1 MSWLKTEVT
10 QSMAIFLPKVLQFL
24 IHTQV
29 YVAVG
34 SGHYCRHYQA
44 QDPFFF
50 LPVPI
55 SYRGCPVVQ
64 KDCPYS
70 LSGFYILEVKQ
81 ICTSTCVLLC
91 PLLVF
96 HEYLTSDLTAW
107 MCAALLLL
115 CIMGHMLSSLQ
126 FYSLQI
132 CLWLLHFLCL
142 VISSLVS
149 VKSLLV
155 RIVLTL

>member
-1 MSWLKTEVT
+1 MYHSKIHMHFMSWLKTEVT
-10 QSMAIFLPKVLQFL
+10 QSMDIFLPKVLQFL

-64 KDCPYS
+64 KAVPIHC
-70 LSGFYILEVKQ
+70 
-81 ICTSTCVLLC
+81 
-91 PLLVF
+91 LVF
-96 HEYLTSDLTAW
+96 ISWKLSKYAQQHTCGFPWISNFRPHSLDVCGVVVVVVYHGSHAFQPPILFFANMLVALAFSVFGNQLTGFCKEPS
-107 MCAALLLL
+107 
-115 CIMGHMLSSLQ
+115 G
-126 FYSLQI
+126 
-132 CLWLLHFLCL
+132 
-142 VISSLVS
+142 
-149 VKSLLV
+149 
-155 RIVLTL
+155 